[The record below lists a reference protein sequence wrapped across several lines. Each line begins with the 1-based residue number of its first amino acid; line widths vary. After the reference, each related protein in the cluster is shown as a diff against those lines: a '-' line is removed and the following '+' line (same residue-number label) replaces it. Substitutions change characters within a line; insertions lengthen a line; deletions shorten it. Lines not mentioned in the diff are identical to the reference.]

1 MFIWIR
7 LADLKHTSYFGEV
20 YNTMTHGQSLTFLK
34 LLWNKQTFEHK
45 KKRLLGLDLDGKP
58 ISKTSYLE

>member
-20 YNTMTHGQSLTFLK
+20 YNTMTHGQSLNVL
-34 LLWNKQTFEHK
+34 
-45 KKRLLGLDLDGKP
+45 
-58 ISKTSYLE
+58 KTSLE